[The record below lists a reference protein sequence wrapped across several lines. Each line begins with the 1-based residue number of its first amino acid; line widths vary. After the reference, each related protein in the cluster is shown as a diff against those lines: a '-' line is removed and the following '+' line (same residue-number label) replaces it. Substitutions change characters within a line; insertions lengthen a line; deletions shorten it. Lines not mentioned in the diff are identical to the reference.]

1 LQQSL
6 YTSSVPFYSATSYEK
21 SWRYTVKMP
30 IKGYNVVT
38 IPDEIYEI
46 LKRLSAERGMSMS
59 RIASEAIRRF
69 AGEEGDEHSEQDR

>member
-1 LQQSL
+1 
-6 YTSSVPFYSATSYEK
+6 
-21 SWRYTVKMP
+21 MP

-69 AGEEGDEHSEQDR
+69 AGEEGDEHSE

>member
-1 LQQSL
+1 
-6 YTSSVPFYSATSYEK
+6 
-21 SWRYTVKMP
+21 MP

-46 LKRLSAERGMSMS
+46 LRRLSAERGLSMS

-69 AGEEGDEHSEQDR
+69 AGEEGDEHSGQDR

>member
-1 LQQSL
+1 
-6 YTSSVPFYSATSYEK
+6 
-21 SWRYTVKMP
+21 MP

-38 IPDEIYEI
+38 IPEEIYEI

-69 AGEEGDEHSEQDR
+69 AGEEGDEHSEQNK